1 MKEETSSPSLRDWL
15 GALNGAAAT
24 GVNVLAV
31 GLSALLLS
39 YAGTLSL
46 ALAPWSALA
55 MPAGLA
61 LAAQWR
67 WGRPVLLGVAV
78 GTFAALLGSGM
89 VAAAALMGAGVVVL
103 APCLAHALMG
113 RLGFDARFERAV
125 DVAILAVAVICGAA
139 LPGTESCC
147 WFILRRCRRVGR
159 TKMEKL

>member
-1 MKEETSSPSLRDWL
+1 MNKEAESLSLRAWL
-15 GALNGAAAT
+15 GTLNNAAAT
-24 GVNVLAV
+24 GLNVLAV

-89 VAAAALMGAGVVVL
+89 AVGTALMGAGVVVL
-103 APCLAHALMG
+103 APWLAHTLMA

-125 DVAILAVAVICGAA
+125 DVGSWPWPWCAA
-139 LPGTESCC
+139 PRC
-147 WFILRRCRRVGR
+147 LRRWRWPPG
-159 TKMEKL
+159 